1 MVSAMEKIP
10 VIAVVGATASGK
22 TAMAVNLAKLF
33 NGEVISADSMQI
45 YKGMNIATAKP
56 DLTEQGGI
64 THHLIDFLET
74 DEKYSVAR
82 FVEDAKKCAEDIY
95 SRGKIPVVAGGTGLY
110 IDSFLENV
118 LFDDEPDNSEIREK
132 LLKRQQEE
140 GIESLFE
147 ELKKI
152 DPETADKLHINNEG
166 RIIRALEIYYLT
178 GQTKSERL
186 VLSRREQSLF
196 SPVYIGLD
204 YKDREKLYS
213 RIDLRVD
220 IMMKNGLLQ
229 EAKEYF
235 AIERNLTSAQAI
247 GYKELAPFFN
257 GEISLDE
264 ALDNLKRATRRYAKR
279 QLTWFRKNQK
289 INWIYCD
296 EYEDYQEILKK
307 ASGIV
312 KEYFDGKVSENG
324 EE

>member
-1 MVSAMEKIP
+1 MKKIP

-56 DLTEQGGI
+56 DKSEQDGI
-64 THHLIDFLET
+64 PHHLIDFLDT

-82 FVEDAKKCAEDIY
+82 FVEDAKRCAEDIY

-118 LFDDEPDNSEIREK
+118 LFDDEPDNSEVREK
-132 LLKRQQEE
+132 LLARRQQE
-140 GIESLFE
+140 GIESLFD
-147 ELKKI
+147 ELKRI

-186 VLSRREQSLF
+186 VLSRRAQSDF
-196 SPVYIGLD
+196 APVYIGLD
-204 YKDREKLYS
+204 YKDRERLYS

-220 IMMKNGLLQ
+220 IMMQNGLLE

-235 AIERNLTSAQAI
+235 SIEKNCTAAQAI

-257 GEISLDE
+257 GEITLDE

-279 QLTWFRKNQK
+279 QLTWFRKNEK

-296 EYEDYQEILKK
+296 EYDNYQDILNN
-307 ASGIV
+307 ASLIV
-312 KEYFDGKVSENG
+312 RGHLDGKVSDNG

>member
-1 MVSAMEKIP
+1 MKKIP

-45 YKGMNIATAKP
+45 YKEMNIATAKP
-56 DLTEQGGI
+56 DKSEQDGI
-64 THHLIDFLET
+64 PHHLIDFLET

-82 FVEDAKKCAEDIY
+82 FVEDAKRCAKDIY

-110 IDSFLENV
+110 VDSFLENV
-118 LFDDEPDNSEIREK
+118 LFDDEPDNTVVREK
-132 LLKRQQEE
+132 LLERRQKE
-140 GIESLFE
+140 GIDSLFE

-152 DPETADKLHINNEG
+152 DPETASSLHINNEG

-186 VLSRREQSLF
+186 VLSRRAQSAF

-220 IMMKNGLLQ
+220 IMLQNGLLE

-235 AIERNLTSAQAI
+235 SIEKNCTAAQAI

-257 GEISLDE
+257 GEITLEE
-264 ALDNLKRATRRYAKR
+264 AVDNLKRATRRYAKR
-279 QLTWFRKNQK
+279 QLTWFRKNKK

-296 EYEDYQEILKK
+296 EYEDYQDILNR
-307 ASGIV
+307 ASCIIR
-312 KEYFDGKVSENG
+312 KHLDGKVSDNG

>member
-1 MVSAMEKIP
+1 MEKIP

-22 TAMAVNLAKLF
+22 TAMAVKLAKLF

-56 DLTEQGGI
+56 DKTEQDGVP
-64 THHLIDFLET
+64 HHLIDFLET

-110 IDSFLENV
+110 VDSFLENV
-118 LFDDEPDNSEIREK
+118 LFDDEPDNSEIRQQ
-132 LLKRQQEE
+132 LLDRRQKE

-147 ELKKI
+147 ELEKI
-152 DPETADKLHINNEG
+152 DPQTANTLHIKNEG

-186 VLSRREQSLF
+186 VLSRRAQSSF
-196 SPVYIGLD
+196 APVYIGLD
-204 YKDREKLYS
+204 YKDREKLYG
-213 RIDLRVD
+213 RIDRRVD
-220 IMMKNGLLQ
+220 IMTENGLLE

-235 AIERNLTSAQAI
+235 SIERNCTAAQAI

-257 GEISLDE
+257 GEITLSE

-296 EYEDYQEILKK
+296 EYDEYQQIVNK
-307 ASGIV
+307 ASCIV
-312 KEYFDGKVSENG
+312 KEHLNGKVSDDG
-324 EE
+324 E

>member
-1 MVSAMEKIP
+1 MEKIP

-56 DLTEQGGI
+56 DKIEQDGI
-64 THHLIDFLET
+64 PHHLIDFLEI

-95 SRGKIPVVAGGTGLY
+95 SREKIPVVAGGTGLY
-110 IDSFLENV
+110 VDSFLENV

-132 LLKRQQEE
+132 LLVRRQTE
-140 GIESLFE
+140 GIEVLFE
-147 ELKKI
+147 ELQKI

-166 RIIRALEIYYLT
+166 RIIRALEIYFLT

-186 VLSRREQSLF
+186 ILSRRAQSDF
-196 SPVYIGLD
+196 DPVYIGLD
-204 YKDREKLYS
+204 YKDREKLYN

-220 IMMKNGLLQ
+220 MMMRNGLLE

-235 AIERNLTSAQAI
+235 AIERNYTAAQAI
-247 GYKELAPFFN
+247 GYKELAPYFN
-257 GEISLDE
+257 GAITLDE

-296 EYEDYQEILKK
+296 EYADYQDILKI
-307 ASGIV
+307 ASDIV
-312 KEYFDGKVSENG
+312 NEHLDGKVSDNE
-324 EE
+324 

>member
-1 MVSAMEKIP
+1 MEKIP

-56 DLTEQGGI
+56 DKTEQDGI
-64 THHLIDFLET
+64 PHHLIDFLEI

-95 SRGKIPVVAGGTGLY
+95 SREKIPVVAGGTGLY
-110 IDSFLENV
+110 VDSFLENV

-132 LLKRQQEE
+132 LLVRRQTE
-140 GIESLFE
+140 GIEVLFE
-147 ELKKI
+147 ELQKI

-166 RIIRALEIYYLT
+166 RIIRALEIYFLT

-186 VLSRREQSLF
+186 ILSRRAQSDF
-196 SPVYIGLD
+196 DPVYIGLD
-204 YKDREKLYS
+204 YKDREKLYN

-220 IMMKNGLLQ
+220 MMMRNGLLE

-235 AIERNLTSAQAI
+235 AIERNYTAAQAI
-247 GYKELAPFFN
+247 GYKELAPYFN
-257 GEISLDE
+257 GAITLDE

-296 EYEDYQEILKK
+296 EYADYQDILKI
-307 ASGIV
+307 ASDIV
-312 KEYFDGKVSENG
+312 NEHLDGKVSDNE
-324 EE
+324 

>member
-1 MVSAMEKIP
+1 MKKIP

-22 TAMAVNLAKLF
+22 TAMAVKLAKLF
-33 NGEVISADSMQI
+33 DGEVISADSMQI
-45 YKGMNIATAKP
+45 YKGMDIATAKP
-56 DLTEQGGI
+56 DKTEQDGI
-64 THHLIDFLET
+64 PHHLIDFLET

-82 FVEDAKKCAEDIY
+82 FVEDAKRCATDIF

-110 IDSFLENV
+110 VDSFLENV

-132 LLKRQQEE
+132 LLERRQKE
-140 GIESLFE
+140 GIESLFD
-147 ELKKI
+147 ELKRI

-186 VLSRREQSLF
+186 VLSRRAQSDF
-196 SPVYIGLD
+196 EPVYIGLD
-204 YKDREKLYS
+204 YKDREKLYK
-213 RIDLRVD
+213 RIDMRVD
-220 IMMKNGLLQ
+220 IMMRNGLLE

-235 AIERNLTSAQAI
+235 AIERNYTSAQAI

-257 GEISLDE
+257 GEISLEE
-264 ALDNLKRATRRYAKR
+264 AMDNLKRATRRYAKR

-296 EYEDYQEILKK
+296 EYDDYQDILNR
-307 ASGIV
+307 ASCIV
-312 KEYFDGKVSENG
+312 KKHLDGKVSDNG
-324 EE
+324 